1 MSLVLLE
8 NCFYTAKSVMLF
20 LSLLN
25 ISLLVE
31 TTNGS
36 QSNSLSSYQPNSKH
50 GNDFNY
56 FSAKFALIR
65 SFQYFAIKLLN
76 QDFSHA

>member
-36 QSNSLSSYQPNSKH
+36 QSNSFSPWQSNSKNGH
-50 GNDFNY
+50 DFNQV
-56 FSAKFALIR
+56 SAKFALIR
-65 SFQYFAIKLLN
+65 SF
-76 QDFSHA
+76 

>member
-1 MSLVLLE
+1 MSLVFLE

-31 TTNGS
+31 TTHGS
-36 QSNSLSSYQPNSKH
+36 QSNSFSSYQPNSKH
-50 GNDFNY
+50 DNDFN
-56 FSAKFALIR
+56 
-65 SFQYFAIKLLN
+65 
-76 QDFSHA
+76 